1 MPFAA
6 LGLNASISHALAQQG
21 FDTPTPIQLAA
32 IPLVLA
38 GRDLR
43 AQAQTG
49 SGKTVAY
56 AAPMLQDA
64 LAHRQGALKRVQG
77 LVLVPTREL
86 AAQVGEVLRE
96 LSQGLPHAVKVI
108 TAFGGVSINPQM
120 MSLRGGADIV
130 VATPG
135 RLLDLIDHNALSLAH
150 VRTLVLDE
158 ADRLLDL
165 GFADELSRLLEM
177 MPEQRQSLFFS
188 ATFPQEVQ
196 ALAEALLHEPAL
208 VEIEASAETLPDI
221 TQRSIVVEAKR
232 RTQLLRHLIQSEGW
246 TRVMVFAATKYGT
259 ELVAHKLHR
268 AGIAAAAFH
277 GDLSQGG
284 RKAALQAFKNQEL
297 QVLVCTDV
305 AARGIDIAEL
315 PVVVNYDLPRAAADH
330 IHRIGRTG
338 RAGASGLAVSF
349 VMPEHE
355 SHFRLIEKRQGQRVA
370 RESIQGFE
378 LGDALSEQ
386 DADAPEPDFEDE
398 ADVPKGL
405 DPHGGIKGKRKS
417 KKDKLREAAAQ
428 AGGKGG

>member
-1 MPFAA
+1 
-6 LGLNASISHALAQQG
+6 
-21 FDTPTPIQLAA
+21 
-32 IPLVLA
+32 
-38 GRDLR
+38 
-43 AQAQTG
+43 
-49 SGKTVAY
+49 
-56 AAPMLQDA
+56 
-64 LAHRQGALKRVQG
+64 
-77 LVLVPTREL
+77 
-86 AAQVGEVLRE
+86 
-96 LSQGLPHAVKVI
+96 
-108 TAFGGVSINPQM
+108 M

-135 RLLDLIDHNALSLAH
+135 RLLDLIEHNALSLAH

-165 GFADELSRLLEM
+165 GFADELSRILEM
-177 MPEQRQSLFFS
+177 LPEQRQSLFFS

-196 ALAEALLHEPAL
+196 ALADALLHEPAL
-208 VEIEASAETLPDI
+208 VEIEASEETSPDI

-355 SHFRLIEKRQGQRVA
+355 SHFRLIEKRQGQRVV

-378 LGDALSEQ
+378 LGDAISEQ
-386 DADAPEPDFEDE
+386 DADAPEPDVE
-398 ADVPKGL
+398 AEVDVPKGL
-405 DPHGGIKGKRKS
+405 DPNGGVKGKRKS

-428 AGGKGG
+428 AGGKAG